1 MPLIYFRHNLLT
13 GLKNAPPAGGFFWT
27 QPKTAKDAGAICR
40 YVAAMTKHA
49 GIIIVRKNP
58 LIQYKL

>member
-13 GLKNAPPAGGFFWT
+13 GLKNVLPAGGFFWT

-49 GIIIVRKNP
+49 GIINVRKNP
-58 LIQYKL
+58 PIQYKL